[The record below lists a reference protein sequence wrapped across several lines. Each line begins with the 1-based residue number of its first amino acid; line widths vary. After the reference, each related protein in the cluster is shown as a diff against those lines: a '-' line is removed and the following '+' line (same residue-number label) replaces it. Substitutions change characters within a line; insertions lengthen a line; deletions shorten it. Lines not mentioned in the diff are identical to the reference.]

1 MPRMKNTTDTLRR
14 AAAWLA
20 AAAFLL
26 PALVVMLR
34 APKVPYADQ
43 WRFQAHLLSTPFPQ
57 SVVNADNG
65 HHELLP
71 SLVRLAELHW
81 LHGGQWLQIG
91 IGIVL
96 LLATQA
102 LGWRQLA
109 GLPSS
114 QRNAAALALLLG
126 LCWLGNQRA
135 LGHGNE
141 TVHAYSVTA
150 LLLAGLLVLGRKL
163 RPDAGAAG
171 IAALCGFAAA
181 FSFGSGIAAFAA
193 FFPMLWLT
201 RARPA
206 AWATLSVGLVLTL
219 AALQLTGDSTGALAF
234 APLSWISSWLR
245 WLAGPWI
252 HAVWPALDPALAAR
266 LPSAAGALLS
276 PIASAY
282 DARFGPVMLAWFPHI
297 PIALAGLA
305 ALAWQGLKAWQAPQT
320 PWAPAQRLGIGIALF
335 AAATG
340 ALVAVVRDAYFQTY
354 PDQLL
359 APRYMVWS
367 SLFWAGLLLAAV
379 ARASSPRRAL
389 SLVLLVAL
397 VLLPSQVWTA
407 KLAGSMRQVATHTAV
422 AAAVGVV
429 DRAVPLGENVPA
441 EIVAA
446 LPLQRKAQVEMFA
459 WPQVRWLGRKPS
471 TEPLAVR
478 GLQVET
484 VDNLLETPARRA
496 TCWKPRQGACV
507 SPPMRLAAMRA
518 CCWSTRRAWLA
529 DWRCPTRPQDRATG
543 SAGWKATT
551 PRRPGRCACPNECN
565 APMPPVTHMAADAR
579 RYHGRPHRPHGMT
592 PT

>member
-1 MPRMKNTTDTLRR
+1 MKNTTDTLRR

-201 RARPA
+201 RARLA
-206 AWATLSVGLVLTL
+206 AWAALSVGLVLTL

-234 APLSWISSWLR
+234 APLSWVSSWLR

-276 PIASAY
+276 PVASAY

-305 ALAWQGLKAWQAPQT
+305 ALAWQVLKAWQAPQT

-359 APRYMVWS
+359 APRYLVWS

-389 SLVLLVAL
+389 SLVLVVAL

-407 KLAGSMRQVATHTAV
+407 KLAGSMRQVAVHTAV

-429 DRAVPLGENVPA
+429 DRAAPLGENVPA

-446 LPLQRKAQVEMFA
+446 LPLQRQAQVEMFA
-459 WPQVRWLGRKPS
+459 WPQARWLGRRPS

-478 GLQVET
+478 GMQAET
-484 VDNLLETPARRA
+484 VDNLLETPARRVRFA
-496 TCWKPRQGACV
+496 TDAAGGDARLLLVDAEGVARGLAVPDPAAGPGHWIGWMEGNDTTPPR
-507 SPPMRLAAMRA
+507 AMR
-518 CCWSTRRAWLA
+518 
-529 DWRCPTRPQDRATG
+529 
-543 SAGWKATT
+543 
-551 PRRPGRCACPNECN
+551 
-565 APMPPVTHMAADAR
+565 MPE
-579 RYHGRPHRPHGMT
+579 
-592 PT
+592 

>member
-91 IGIVL
+91 TGIVL
-96 LLATQA
+96 LLATLA

-109 GLPSS
+109 ALPAS
-114 QRNAAALALLLG
+114 QRHAAWLALLLG

-150 LLLAGLLVLGRKL
+150 LLLAGLQVLGQRL
-163 RPDAGAAG
+163 RPGAGAAG
-171 IAALCGFAAA
+171 IAALCGLAAA
-181 FSFGSGIAAFAA
+181 FSFGSGIATFAA

-206 AWATLSVGLVLTL
+206 AWATLSLGLVLTL
-219 AALQLTGDSTGALAF
+219 AALQLTGDSAGALAF

-252 HAVWPALDPALAAR
+252 HAAWPALDPALAER
-266 LPSAAGALLS
+266 LPPALGALLA
-276 PIASAY
+276 PVASAY
-282 DARFGPVMLAWFPHI
+282 EGRFGPVMLAWFPHI

-305 ALAWQGLKAWQAPQT
+305 SLAWLLLKAWLAPQT
-320 PWAPAQRLGIGIALF
+320 PPAPAQRLGIGIALF
-335 AAATG
+335 AAAIG

-359 APRYMVWS
+359 APRYLVWS
-367 SLFWAGLLLAAV
+367 SLFWAGLLLAAM

-389 SLVLLVAL
+389 SLVLAVAV
-397 VLLPSQVWTA
+397 VLLPSQLWTA
-407 KLAGSMRQVATHTAV
+407 RLAGSMRQVAAHVAA

-429 DRAVPLGENVPA
+429 DRAAPRGENVPA
-441 EIVAA
+441 EIATA
-446 LPLQRKAQVEMFA
+446 LPLQRQAQVEMFA
-459 WPQVRWLGRKPS
+459 WPQARWLGRTPPS
-471 TEPLAVR
+471 QPLAVR
-478 GLQVET
+478 DLQVEA
-484 VDNLLETPARRA
+484 VDNLLETPARRVRFA
-496 TCWKPRQGACV
+496 TGAAGGDARLLLV
-507 SPPMRLAAMRA
+507 DADGVARGLAVPDPGAGTDRWIGWMEGGDTTPPQAMR
-518 CCWSTRRAWLA
+518 
-529 DWRCPTRPQDRATG
+529 
-543 SAGWKATT
+543 
-551 PRRPGRCACPNECN
+551 
-565 APMPPVTHMAADAR
+565 MPE
-579 RYHGRPHRPHGMT
+579 
-592 PT
+592 